1 MLLTRS
7 EPGAPDWRVEAAFD
21 PNAWM
26 IFSA

>member
-7 EPGAPDWRVEAAFD
+7 EPGAPDWRAEAASD